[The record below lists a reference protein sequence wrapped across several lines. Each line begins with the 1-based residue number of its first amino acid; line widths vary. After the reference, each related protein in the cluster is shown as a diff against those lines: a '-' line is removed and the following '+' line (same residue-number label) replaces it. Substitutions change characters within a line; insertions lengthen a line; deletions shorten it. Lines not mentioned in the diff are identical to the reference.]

1 MGRGGWLKGIREFFG
16 QETGDNEL
24 GDTVEKLTK
33 MVSKL
38 QPAILQ
44 KN

>member
-1 MGRGGWLKGIREFFG
+1 MGRGGWLKGIWESFG
-16 QETGDNEL
+16 RETGDNEL
-24 GDTVEKLTK
+24 EDTVEELTK

-38 QPAILQ
+38 QLAILQ